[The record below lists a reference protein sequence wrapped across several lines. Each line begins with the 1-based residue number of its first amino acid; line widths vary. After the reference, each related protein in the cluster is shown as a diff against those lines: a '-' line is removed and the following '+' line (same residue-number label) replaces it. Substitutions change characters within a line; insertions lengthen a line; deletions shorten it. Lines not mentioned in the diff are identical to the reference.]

1 MDISTIWNMFLE
13 KIKNELDPILYETWF
28 SETRLESLENGI
40 AKVIV
45 PMPVHKKH
53 LKENYN
59 DIVEEIFT
67 DITGT
72 NFKFEYSNSV

>member
-1 MDISTIWNMFLE
+1 MDISTIWDLFLE
-13 KIKNELDPILYETWF
+13 KIKNELNPILYETWF
-28 SETRLESLENGI
+28 AETKLESLENGI
-40 AKVIV
+40 AKIIV

-59 DIVEEIFT
+59 EIVEEIFT

-72 NFKFEYSNSV
+72 NFKFEYLLE